1 MNELPILGITQ
12 RLFLYLSSTFLILFT
27 LSTMIESMLL
37 DDLLTLP
44 DELQAEFQTLA
55 HEAEHY
61 VLTNDKSGL
70 KVWEK
75 AQKYTLYV
83 VDDNNQSVTN
93 SAIHP
98 YIKSK
103 MSFSHLLHKPMNN
116 RVSKPMIMIH
126 LSSDL
131 HLMVQLP
138 WQLHPAERAK
148 YYLWTVRLCVS
159 AIFLAF
165 VSWLFSKHLQR
176 PLKHLQGLSHQLA
189 SGNLSVRAP
198 KKLNST
204 IKEFN
209 DLAKDFDHMA
219 GQIEKLVLSHKKL
232 LRNISHELR
241 TPLTR
246 QNLAIHLLKNKLQPE
261 QVKYFTQIE
270 NDATEMNNLI
280 QQILDFSRLESRN
293 YPIKFQQSQLSPI
306 VTKVVNES
314 IMQAKS
320 TQEIIFLAQNS
331 ETLALIECDLLVRVL
346 QNALNNAL
354 KYAGEHCKI
363 KVDIYQ
369 EAPYVVLEINDN
381 GPGLSEIDLVQ
392 IFEPFYRASND
403 VTAEIEGYGLGMA
416 IMKHSV
422 EQMNG
427 RITAESILG
436 EGLTIRCYL
445 PTQKV
450 GKDVI

>member
-1 MNELPILGITQ
+1 MKLMSSFSNVGITQ
-12 RLFLYLSSTFLILFT
+12 KLFLYLSSIFLIIFT
-27 LSTMIESMLL
+27 LSTIIESMLL

-44 DELQAEFQTLA
+44 DELQREFKTLA
-55 HEAEHY
+55 NEAEQY
-61 VLTNDKSGL
+61 ISINDTSGL
-70 KVWEK
+70 KIWEK

-103 MSFSHLLHKPMNN
+103 MSFSHQLHKPMNN

-126 LSSDL
+126 LSSNL

-159 AIFLAF
+159 AIFLAI
-165 VSWLFSKHLQR
+165 VSWLFAKHLQR
-176 PLKHLQGLSHQLA
+176 PLKHLQSISHQLA

-198 KKLNST
+198 NTLNSN

-219 GQIEKLVLSHKKL
+219 GQIEKLVMSHKNL

-246 QNLAIHLLKNKLQPE
+246 QNLAIHLLKTRLQPE
-261 QVKYFTQIE
+261 QVKYFLQIE
-270 NDATEMNNLI
+270 DDANEMNHLI
-280 QQILDFSRLESRN
+280 QKILDFSRLDSQN
-293 YPIKFQQSQLSPI
+293 YSVKLQRTLLMPI
-306 VTKVVNES
+306 VTKVVDES
-314 IMQAKS
+314 IMRAKS
-320 TQEIIFLAQNS
+320 AQEIKLVTQGSDIV
-331 ETLALIECDLLVRVL
+331 ALVECDLFTGVL

-354 KYAGEHCKI
+354 KYAGDSCKI
-363 KVDIYQ
+363 TVNIL
-369 EAPYVVLEINDN
+369 LEQDQVIIEISDD
-381 GPGLSEIDLVQ
+381 GPGLSEADLRQ
-392 IFEPFYRASND
+392 IFEPFYRANND
-403 VTAEIEGYGLGMA
+403 TTAEIEGYGLGMA
-416 IMKHSV
+416 IMKYNI

-427 RITAESILG
+427 RITAESIMQ

-445 PTQKV
+445 PTAE
-450 GKDVI
+450 